1 MLIGICIKK
10 NNMRTI
16 IITENQYKFLKEV
29 QNASNGKYEAVFVAG
44 YETGYGTDKQLQYFK
59 NGFGA
64 NRNVAVFKFDL
75 TPFNHQQS
83 VTDVLAANPKIPVFL
98 FSAGAQNAGALS
110 SNGNVDKSKLYV
122 IQPNGTR
129 EAVKTSVD
137 AAVGNGVPAGNIFV
151 GAVPQLGSGIVK
163 NASLT
168 ASKDHF
174 QSLTEVASK
183 MA

>member
-1 MLIGICIKK
+1 MHIGICIK
-10 NNMRTI
+10 NWNDMI
-16 IITENQYKFLKEV
+16 VITENQYRFLKEI
-29 QNASNGKYEAVFVAG
+29 QNTSNVKYEAIFVAG

-59 NGFGA
+59 SGFGA

-83 VTDVLAANPKIPVFL
+83 VTDVLAGNPKIPVFL

-110 SNGNVDKSKLYV
+110 SNGNVDKKKLYV

-151 GAVPQLGSGIVK
+151 GAAPTIGSGIVQG
-163 NASLT
+163 ATPT

-174 QSLTEVASK
+174 QALTEVASK